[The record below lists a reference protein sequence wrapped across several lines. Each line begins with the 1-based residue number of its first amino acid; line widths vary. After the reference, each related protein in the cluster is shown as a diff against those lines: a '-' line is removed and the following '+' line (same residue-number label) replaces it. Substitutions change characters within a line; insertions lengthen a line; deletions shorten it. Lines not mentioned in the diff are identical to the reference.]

1 MEHVS
6 SEFSRL
12 LTMAGREAPA
22 DCHARTT
29 TTGDGAVDQG
39 NGAREGI
46 DPTTASNAAS
56 AVAGPLSH

>member
-6 SEFSRL
+6 SEFLRL

-29 TTGDGAVDQG
+29 TGDGAVDQG
-39 NGAREGI
+39 DGAREGI
-46 DPTTASNAAS
+46 DPTTASNA
-56 AVAGPLSH
+56 GWPRRD